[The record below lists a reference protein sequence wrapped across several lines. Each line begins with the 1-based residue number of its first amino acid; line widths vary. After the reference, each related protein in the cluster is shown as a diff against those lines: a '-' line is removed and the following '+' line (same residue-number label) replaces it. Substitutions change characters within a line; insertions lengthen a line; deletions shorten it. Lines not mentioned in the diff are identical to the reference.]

1 MQDFPLPPSNH
12 PLSPPAERNL
22 SMDTTP
28 TIAAT
33 SPKKRPYTP
42 PTIAEAGTIE
52 QMTRGTEVMTS
63 DAGVLGSAG

>member
-1 MQDFPLPPSNH
+1 
-12 PLSPPAERNL
+12 
-22 SMDTTP
+22 MDTTP